1 MKKIREKFNIH
12 GLLAGALFFG
22 MTVAI
27 PHTIV
32 HATDMTTS
40 VTTTE
45 IVSTEQA
52 ATEQAVTEAVT
63 ENLPETDNNLSVVK
77 IKSIDI
83 VSKKSMKLTWEKK
96 KDADGYI
103 IFRKNGTE
111 DWKKAGECK
120 GGQKNS
126 YVDEDLT
133 YKNTYAYMVVPY
145 QKQNGSKV
153 YVAPSGEGTA
163 KKLAFRS
170 KYKKGLKYYYDADG
184 NVIKDVEGIIGEQKS
199 YVLKVNTSAC
209 VVTVYAKDGK
219 KGYKIPVKSFLCAP
233 GKTNKTGTFYT
244 GVTHRYWVLFYNSYS
259 QWTKQIHGNILFH
272 TSPYTQ
278 YRNNKSLDVEEYNKL
293 GTRASH
299 GCIRLQC
306 VNMKWIYDHCKGRTK
321 VVIYESKNPGPFG
334 KPELEKLPSWHTWDP
349 TDPASAKWCKKKGCH

>member
-12 GLLAGALFFG
+12 GLMVSALFFG

-40 VTTTE
+40 ATTTE

-63 ENLPETDNNLSVVK
+63 ENLSETDNNLSVVK

-120 GGQKNS
+120 GGQKT
-126 YVDEDLT
+126 L
-133 YKNTYAYMVVPY
+133 M
-145 QKQNGSKV
+145 
-153 YVAPSGEGTA
+153 
-163 KKLAFRS
+163 
-170 KYKKGLKYYYDADG
+170 
-184 NVIKDVEGIIGEQKS
+184 
-199 YVLKVNTSAC
+199 
-209 VVTVYAKDGK
+209 
-219 KGYKIPVKSFLCAP
+219 
-233 GKTNKTGTFYT
+233 
-244 GVTHRYWVLFYNSYS
+244 
-259 QWTKQIHGNILFH
+259 
-272 TSPYTQ
+272 
-278 YRNNKSLDVEEYNKL
+278 
-293 GTRASH
+293 
-299 GCIRLQC
+299 
-306 VNMKWIYDHCKGRTK
+306 
-321 VVIYESKNPGPFG
+321 
-334 KPELEKLPSWHTWDP
+334 
-349 TDPASAKWCKKKGCH
+349 